1 MSKIIHDII
10 VLALLAALSGIPV
23 RAGPELVLSI
33 QGSVSFA
40 SVALGRS
47 YS

>member
-1 MSKIIHDII
+1 MTPFYW
-10 VLALLAALSGIPV
+10 LFWLPLPEIPV

-40 SVALGRS
+40 LLAVGRS